1 MAIIAI
7 VELPGVTKEQYE
19 LNHANLR
26 AAPWWPAEGFI
37 SHAGAPADGGWLV
50 VDLWE
55 SKEAFTA
62 FMEKAATVFQESG
75 MPRVEPKIYEAV
87 NVDIG

>member
-7 VELPGVTKEQYE
+7 LDLPGVTREQYQV
-19 LNHANLR
+19 NHASIH
-26 AAPWWPAEGFI
+26 AAPWWPTEGFI
-37 SHAGAPADGGWLV
+37 SHVGAPADGGWLV
-50 VDLWE
+50 GDIWE
-55 SKEAFTA
+55 SKEALAA
-62 FMEKAATVFQESG
+62 FMEKAATIFEANG

>member
-1 MAIIAI
+1 MAIIVI
-7 VELPGVTKEQYE
+7 VDLPGVTKEQYQA
-19 LNHANLR
+19 NHANIH

-37 SHAGAPADGGWLV
+37 SHAGAPSDGGWLV

-55 SKEAFTA
+55 SKEAFGA
-62 FMEKAATVFQESG
+62 FMEKAAPIFEEG
-75 MPRVEPKIYEAV
+75 GFPKVEPKIYEAV

>member
-7 VELPGVTKEQYE
+7 IDLPGVTREQYQV
-19 LNHANLR
+19 NHASVH

-37 SHAGAPADGGWLV
+37 CHVGAPADGGWLV
-50 VDLWE
+50 VDIWE
-55 SKEAFTA
+55 SKEALAA
-62 FMEKAATVFQESG
+62 FMEKAATIFEANG

>member
-7 VELPGVTKEQYE
+7 IELPGVGKDQYQA
-19 LNHANLR
+19 NHASIF
-26 AAPWWPAEGFI
+26 AAPWWPAAGFI
-37 SHAGAPADGGWLV
+37 SHAGAPANGGWLV

-55 SKEAFTA
+55 SKEALGA
-62 FMEKAATVFQESG
+62 FMEQAAPIFQANG
-75 MPRVEPKIYEAV
+75 MPRAEPKIYEAT

>member
-7 VELPGVTKEQYE
+7 IELPGVTEEQYQV
-19 LNHANLR
+19 NHASIH
-26 AAPWWPAEGFI
+26 AATWWPAEGFI

-55 SKEAFTA
+55 SKEALAA
-62 FMEKAATVFQESG
+62 FMDKAATIFEANG
-75 MPRVEPKIYEAV
+75 MPRVEPKIYDAV